1 MLPVLPGGFV
11 STGNAQTITASNGL
25 VVARAT
31 PMQWVGSVPDI
42 KPVNISF
49 QNGVDLVGYTAGML
63 KAGSPLDITLYWQ
76 PHYQIKNDAHL
87 IVQLWDAKGNALGAV
102 HNWPFNGTYRLG
114 AWQTG
119 QAVPMNFRFNLGED
133 ITPGAYRLMV
143 GWFDLNSQTY
153 VLTQSGEELVPVARL
168 KSPMLPVAFDPNTL
182 ISATFGNAIR
192 LNGYSVEDVPGNL
205 SLALQWEALSQP
217 QADYTR
223 FTHIVNEAGEIVAQ
237 ADSQPV
243 QNTYPTG
250 IWSEGEVV
258 LDSYDIPVPSG
269 QYDVYIGLYQ
279 LDTGERLPI
288 LVNGQE
294 VPEARLLLQHIEV
307 P

>member
-1 MLPVLPGGFV
+1 VLPAGFV
-11 STGNAQTITASNGL
+11 SIGNAQNIADSNGL

-31 PMQWVGSVPDI
+31 PMQWVGTMPEI
-42 KPVNISF
+42 KPVGLSF
-49 QNGVDLVGYTAGML
+49 QNGVDLVGYTAGL
-63 KAGSPLDITLYWQ
+63 LTAGSPLDVTLYWQ
-76 PHYQIKNDAHL
+76 PQYQIKNDAHL
-87 IVQLWDAKGNALGAV
+87 IVQLWDANSNAIGAV

-114 AWQTG
+114 AWQAG
-119 QAVPMNFRFNLGED
+119 QVVPMNFRFNLPED
-133 ITPGAYRLMV
+133 IAPGAYRLMV
-143 GWFDLNSQTY
+143 GWFDLSSQTY
-153 VLTQSGEELVPVARL
+153 VLTQSGEELISVARL
-168 KSPMLPVAFDPNTL
+168 KSPMLPGAFEPDTL

-192 LNGYSVEDVPGNL
+192 LNGYSVEGVSGNL

-217 QADYTR
+217 LADYTR
-223 FTHIVNEAGEIVAQ
+223 FTHVVNETGEIVAQ

-258 LDSYDIPVPSG
+258 LDSYDIPVPPG

-279 LDTGERLPI
+279 FDTGERLPI
-288 LVNGQE
+288 LVNGQR
-294 VPEARLLLQHIEV
+294 VPEDRLLLQHIEV